1 MTQRPAPDQD
11 AEFQSSTSTE
21 PRALGAGATEAEQ
34 LVELNALL
42 GRGTTYSGKLHFEG
56 RIRIEGRFSGEIR
69 GEDILV
75 IGEGAEI
82 DGSIRVG
89 VCIVTGG
96 HVRADIRASR
106 AIELY
111 VPAVVHG
118 DLHSPAIFID
128 RGVQFEGSCKMAPLD
143 ATPAPDGPIAL
154 PLPSPPP
161 RRDAPPPGQ
170 TEPMVAR
177 SAERGGPRDSKG
189 EGLTTGTP
197 AGNAVPTAAG
207 AEEPASAIPSD
218 DQEPA
223 SQRGQRGQQGKP

>member
-1 MTQRPAPDQD
+1 MTQRPAPDQN
-11 AEFQSSTSTE
+11 AELQSSTSAE
-21 PRALGAGATEAEQ
+21 PRKPSAGAIEAEQ

-106 AIELY
+106 AIELH
-111 VPAVVHG
+111 VPAVVRG

-161 RRDAPPPGQ
+161 RRDAPPPEQ
-170 TEPMVAR
+170 TQPMVAR
-177 SAERGGPRDSKG
+177 SPERGGPRDSNG
-189 EGLTTGTP
+189 ERLATETP
-197 AGNAVPTAAG
+197 AGNAVPTAAV
-207 AEEPASAIPSD
+207 ADEQASALPPD
-218 DQEPA
+218 HQEPA
-223 SQRGQRGQQGKP
+223 SQRGQQGKP